1 MIFAVIQSER
11 VMNVIVAESQE
22 QAELATDLLC
32 VEIPSDVRAGI
43 GYFYIDGVFVAP
55 PQPQETDE
63 AETE

>member
-32 VEIPSDVRAGI
+32 VEIPADCRAGI
-43 GYFYIDGVFVAP
+43 GWFYIDGEFVPP
-55 PQPQETDE
+55 PQPEPENIDE
-63 AETE
+63 

>member
-32 VEIPSDVRAGI
+32 IEIPADSRAGI
-43 GYFYIDGVFVAP
+43 GWFYIDGEFTPPP
-55 PQPQETDE
+55 PQPEPENIDE
-63 AETE
+63 